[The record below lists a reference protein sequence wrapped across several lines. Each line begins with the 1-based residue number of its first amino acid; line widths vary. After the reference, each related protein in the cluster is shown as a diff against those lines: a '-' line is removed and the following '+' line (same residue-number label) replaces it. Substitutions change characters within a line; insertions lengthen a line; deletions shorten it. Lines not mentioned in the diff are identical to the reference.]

1 MAEFNQES
9 KRVSPLKKYF
19 GLIVAIAVFVFI
31 FIGIELLSLVMNRHI
46 NEDYARL
53 QVAQTIS
60 ENSTEVMRD
69 IFDAQLSYG
78 EDTNSPHMRSVL
90 RHLRDNIAEAPDKLN
105 LLEYGGIVALAD
117 GKEIEIHANTN
128 PEIAAQLVSLRKQW
142 EPLVKLTSAYLS
154 VADDVMVDSQSDL
167 ETVVTQA
174 KTSSLNLIRITDEVI
189 QSIQTVIREEA
200 EFQEKIL
207 YGAIG
212 FGILYFVFMIFV
224 FIRRLLKSDAEA
236 ARARREVDD
245 IMSSV
250 QEGLFLVDEELKVG
264 SQHSQALTQILPGV
278 DIAGQ
283 HFEDVLGKLLNKA
296 DIENTKSYINQLF
309 KPRVKESLI
318 KSLNPLNRVQVFVD
332 DKRGGLYDKYLRFDF
347 TRVYEGKEIRQVL
360 TSVSDITQAVE
371 LEQRLEAERE
381 QNTRQVEM
389 LVKVL
394 RVEPSIL
401 AGYLR
406 RGDQVAEKIN
416 SILREQS
423 RRSDGL
429 REKTNEIFREIH
441 AFKGESSALE
451 FDRFVSIAEEMENKL
466 KELREK
472 PELVG
477 DDFLSV
483 VVHLDALIEQLEITK
498 TLHERLQLHAQ
509 QHDVAPVNSAANAH
523 GLKVALHDV
532 VNQVEHGDVDQ
543 YLAHYI
549 AQAAQRN
556 YKLVNHYVEGFNKA
570 PFDEVRMDLI
580 KSIAVQLVRN
590 AVVHGIESPEARKAH
605 GKDRHG
611 NIGVSLIH
619 RDGYYD
625 LIVEDD
631 GKGIDK
637 EAIREKLRQL
647 PNFNKN
653 PDTMTEDELYRAIFM
668 SGLSTAEVSTED
680 AGRGVGMDVVL
691 DRVRSLGAK
700 IAIRS
705 KPNEFTRF
713 TIRIGA

>member
-1 MAEFNQES
+1 MAESTQRI
-9 KRVSPLKKYF
+9 KKTSPLKKYF
-19 GLIVAIAVFVFI
+19 GLVAAIAVLVLL
-31 FIGIELLSLVMNRHI
+31 FIGIALFNLMVAAHAREEN
-46 NEDYARL
+46 ARL
-53 QVAQTIS
+53 QIAQTLSNHSI
-60 ENSTEVMRD
+60 EIVRD
-69 IFDAQLSYG
+69 IFDAQSSYG

-90 RHLRDNIAEAPDKLN
+90 QRLRDDSADFPKMIS
-105 LLEYGGIVALAD
+105 LLENGGTLTLEDGTEVTIDPNHNPAVAPQLAD
-117 GKEIEIHANTN
+117 LKKE
-128 PEIAAQLVSLRKQW
+128 W
-142 EPLVKLTSAYLS
+142 GPLGERVNAYLK
-154 VADDVMVDSQSDL
+154 VADDIMADSQSDL
-167 ETVVTQA
+167 ESAMTQA
-174 KTSSLNLIRITDEVI
+174 KTSNLNLMKSTEGIITAVQEK
-189 QSIQTVIREEA
+189 IREETA
-200 EFQEKIL
+200 FQEKIL

-212 FGILYFVFMIFV
+212 FGILYFLFVIFV
-224 FIRRLLKSDAEA
+224 FVRSLLKSDAEA
-236 ARARREVDD
+236 ARARREVDE

-250 QEGLFLVDEELKVG
+250 QEGLFLVDDQLRVG

-278 DIAGQ
+278 DISGQ
-283 HFEDVLGKLLNKA
+283 QFENVLDKILSKA

-309 KPRVKESLI
+309 KPRVKESLV
-318 KSLNPLNRVQVFVD
+318 KSLNPLSRVQVFID
-332 DKRGGLYDKYLRFDF
+332 DKKGGLYDKYLRFDF
-347 TRVYEGKEIRQVL
+347 TRVYEGKDIKQVL
-360 TSVSDITQAVE
+360 ASVSDITQSVE
-371 LEQRLEAERE
+371 LEQRLEKERE

-416 SILREQS
+416 SILREQNH
-423 RRSDGL
+423 RTGGL

-451 FDRFVSIAEEMENKL
+451 FDRFVSIAEEMETKL

-472 PELVG
+472 PELAG

-483 VVHLDALIEQLEITK
+483 VVHLDALMEQLEITK

-509 QHDVAPVNSAANAH
+509 QNNAPAASASTH
-523 GLKVALHDV
+523 GLKTAMNDV
-532 VNQVEHGDVDQ
+532 VSQVNHGDVDQ

-549 AQAAQRN
+549 DQAAERN
-556 YKLVNHYVEGFNKA
+556 YKLVNHHVEGFNKA
-570 PFDEVRMDLI
+570 PFDEIRMDLI

-590 AVVHGIESPEARKAH
+590 AVVHGIESPEARKAQ

-637 EAIREKLRQL
+637 EAIREKLRQI
-647 PNFNKN
+647 PNFNKD

-668 SGLSTAEVSTED
+668 SGLSTAQVSTED

-713 TIRIGA
+713 TIRISA